1 MQGLVLKSTGSWYD
15 VKLESGERVSARIRG
30 KFRLDGLKVTNPVAA
45 GDNVELEKD
54 KDDNYVIHQI
64 LPRKNYIIRRSV
76 NLSKQYHILA
86 TNLDQAILIVCAT
99 HPKTY
104 SEFIDRFLVTATA
117 YHIPAILVFNKID
130 LYGEEE
136 LAQLKEWEAI
146 YGAAGYDCRRVSA
159 QSGEGVEAVKE
170 LLKGKISMLSGHS
183 GVGKS
188 TLVNAVDSN
197 LNLKTSEISDMHEQG
212 KHTTTFAE
220 MHELT
225 SVGGRTGF
233 GSFVIDTPGI
243 KGLGL
248 ADMTKTELCKYF
260 PEFLPFSSQCKFHNC
275 VHVNEPGCVVKQA
288 VVKGEIREERYKSY
302 VNMYYDDDENY
313 R

>member
-15 VKLESGERVSARIRG
+15 VKLETGERVSARIRG

-45 GDNVELEKD
+45 GDHVELEKD
-54 KDDNYVIHQI
+54 KDDNFVIHQI

-86 TNLDQAILIVCAT
+86 TNLDQAILIVCAS
-99 HPKTY
+99 HPKTF
-104 SEFIDRFLVTATA
+104 SEFIDRFLLTATA
-117 YHIPAILVFNKID
+117 YHIPAILIFNKID
-130 LYGEEE
+130 LYGDEE
-136 LAQLKEWEAI
+136 LAQLKTWEEI
-146 YGAAGYDCRRVSA
+146 YTAAGYECRRVSA
-159 QSGEGVEAVKE
+159 QSGEGVQDVKM
-170 LLKGKISMLSGHS
+170 LLQNKITMLSGHS

-220 MHELT
+220 MHEL
-225 SVGGRTGF
+225 SFGGY
-233 GSFVIDTPGI
+233 VIDTPGI

-248 ADMTKTELCKYF
+248 ADMTKSELCKYF
-260 PEFLPFSSQCKFHNC
+260 PEFLPFSAQCKFHNC
-275 VHVNEPGCVVKQA
+275 VHINEPGCSVKEA
-288 VVKGEIREERYKSY
+288 VANGKIREERYKSY
-302 VNMYYDDDENY
+302 LNMYNDDEQENY

>member
-15 VKLESGERVSARIRG
+15 VKLESGECVSARIRG
-30 KFRLDGLKVTNPVAA
+30 KFRLEGLKVTNPVAA

-136 LAQLKEWEAI
+136 LHQLKEWETI

-159 QSGEGVEAVKE
+159 QNGEGVEVLKE

-225 SVGGRTGF
+225 FGG
-233 GSFVIDTPGI
+233 FVIDTPGI

-275 VHVNEPGCVVKQA
+275 VHVNEPGCAVKQA
-288 VVKGEIREERYKSY
+288 LVKGEIREERYKSY
-302 VNMYYDDDENY
+302 VNMYNDDEEQY

>member
-30 KFRLDGLKVTNPVAA
+30 KFRLEGFKVTNPVAA

-54 KDDNYVIHQI
+54 KDNNYVIHQI

-117 YHIPAILVFNKID
+117 YHIPAILIFNKID
-130 LYGEEE
+130 LYGDEE
-136 LAQLKEWEAI
+136 LAQLKEWEEI
-146 YGAAGYDCRRVSA
+146 YSTAGYKTLRASA
-159 QSGEGVEAVKE
+159 KSGEGVEVVKE
-170 LLKGKISMLSGHS
+170 LLVGKTSMLSGHS

-220 MHELT
+220 MHEL
-225 SVGGRTGF
+225 SFGG
-233 GSFVIDTPGI
+233 FVIDTPGI

-248 ADMTKTELCKYF
+248 ADMSKTELCKYF
-260 PEFLPFSSQCKFHNC
+260 PEFLPFASQCKFHNC
-275 VHVNEPGCVVKQA
+275 VHVNEPGCIVKQA

-302 VNMYYDDDENY
+302 VNMYNDDDENY

>member
-30 KFRLDGLKVTNPVAA
+30 KFRLEGFKVTNPVAA

-117 YHIPAILVFNKID
+117 YHIPVILIFNKID

-136 LAQLKEWEAI
+136 LEQLKEWEAI
-146 YGAAGYDCRRVSA
+146 YGAAGYGCKRVSA

-220 MHELT
+220 MHEL
-225 SVGGRTGF
+225 SFGG
-233 GSFVIDTPGI
+233 FVIDTPGI

-260 PEFLPFSSQCKFHNC
+260 PEFLPFASQCKFHNC

-288 VVKGEIREERYKSY
+288 VINGESREERYKSY
-302 VNMYYDDDENY
+302 VNMYNDDDENY

>member
-15 VKLESGERVSARIRG
+15 VKLNNGQRVSARIRG

-45 GDNVELEKD
+45 GDIVEVEESKD
-54 KDDNYVIHQI
+54 QTFVIHEI
-64 LPRKNYIIRRSV
+64 HPRKNYIIRRSV

-86 TNLDQAILIVCAT
+86 ANVDQAILLVSAT

-117 YHIPAILVFNKID
+117 YHIPAVLVFNKID
-130 LYGEEE
+130 LYGAEE
-136 LAQLKEWEAI
+136 LEQLKQWEEI
-146 YGAAGYDCRRVSA
+146 YVAAGYDCRRASA
-159 QSGEGVEAVKE
+159 KSGLGVGEIKE

-188 TLVNAVDSN
+188 TLINSVDSN
-197 LNLKTSEISDMHEQG
+197 LNLKTALISDMHEQG

-220 MHELT
+220 MHELAF
-225 SVGGRTGF
+225 GGY
-233 GSFVIDTPGI
+233 VIDTPGI

-248 ADMTKTELCKYF
+248 ADMKKTELCKYF
-260 PEFLPFSSQCKFHNC
+260 PELMRFASQCKFHNC
-275 VHVNEPGCVVKQA
+275 VHINEPGCAVKQA
-288 VVKGEIREERYKSY
+288 VAKGEIRQERYDSY
-302 VNMYYDDDENY
+302 LNMYNEDEEEQY